1 MGAPR
6 LPTDS
11 CDDDMYLQSHYIE
24 HTPLSSDDSDDEATD
39 AYGNYQ
45 TLMMD
50 DTEDLVQLDN
60 NMDSSAADFA
70 ADINDLSLTGDSSL
84 PTIQCVEAEIEHQVW
99 REPRP
104 QVLRIELDRSTTE
117 QILNVMANVSLPSI
131 NIPDWARS
139 IPEERWKDEFVERIR
154 QRNVV

>member
-11 CDDDMYLQSHYIE
+11 CDDDLYLHSHYIE
-24 HTPLSSDDSDDEATD
+24 HTPLSSDDSDGEATY

-45 TLMMD
+45 RLMMD
-50 DTEDLVQLDN
+50 DTEDLVHLDN
-60 NMDSSAADFA
+60 NMDGSAADFV
-70 ADINDLSLTGDSSL
+70 ADINDLSLTGDSIL
-84 PTIQCVEAEIEHQVW
+84 PTIRSVEAEIEHQVW

-104 QVLRIELDRSTTE
+104 QMRIELDSSTTE

-131 NIPDWARS
+131 NIPDWAKS
-139 IPEERWKDEFVERIR
+139 IPEERWKDEFVQRIR
-154 QRNVV
+154 QRNEL